1 MIRINLIPPEILQR
15 RRDEVRWRWLWLGA
29 LIVAVALGLFYVVMF
44 FNTVGIQAQVAN
56 TKEQADTLQES
67 ARIFSVFRQRES
79 ELSARKSAVLA
90 AATGRV
96 DWANML
102 DELGLVLP
110 TDMYLTSLA
119 GSEAGVSQP
128 VGSVTLAGQAVPVSD
143 LQAPGQ
149 GYKSVAKALVRL
161 TEMEQLD
168 SVWLTQAGVAP
179 STDSS
184 QVVPSI
190 TWQISA
196 KISPQAADTL
206 LPAGTSDQ

>member
-1 MIRINLIPPEILQR
+1 VIRINLIPPEILQR

-44 FNTVGIQAQVAN
+44 FNIVGIQAQVTN
-56 TKEQADTLQES
+56 TKEQAQTLQDS

>member
-44 FNTVGIQAQVAN
+44 FNIVGIQAQVTN
-56 TKEQADTLQES
+56 TKEQAQTLQDS

-119 GSEAGVSQP
+119 GSEAGASQP

>member
-1 MIRINLIPPEILQR
+1 
-15 RRDEVRWRWLWLGA
+15 
-29 LIVAVALGLFYVVMF
+29 
-44 FNTVGIQAQVAN
+44 
-56 TKEQADTLQES
+56 
-67 ARIFSVFRQRES
+67 
-79 ELSARKSAVLA
+79 
-90 AATGRV
+90 
-96 DWANML
+96 
-102 DELGLVLP
+102 
-110 TDMYLTSLA
+110 
-119 GSEAGVSQP
+119 
-128 VGSVTLAGQAVPVSD
+128 VTLAGQAVPVSD

>member
-1 MIRINLIPPEILQR
+1 VIRINLIPPEILQR

-44 FNTVGIQAQVAN
+44 FNIVGIQAQVTN
-56 TKEQADTLQES
+56 TKEQAQTLQDS

-168 SVWLTQAGVAP
+168 SVWLTQAGVAA

>member
-44 FNTVGIQAQVAN
+44 FNIVGIQAQVTN
-56 TKEQADTLQES
+56 TKEQAQTLQDS